1 MNPATYTAGE
11 IASLLGVSEWAV
23 YQSTRRR
30 EPPIGTLAIAVGRR
44 LVWPRS
50 AVDKL
55 LGLDT
60 DPPAA

>member
-23 YQSTRRR
+23 YQSARRK

-50 AVDKL
+50 AVDRL
-55 LGLDT
+55 LGLEDGE
-60 DPPAA
+60 PA